1 MRVRHAH
8 PALTVAAFGIL
19 GALAAGATAFSTAD
33 RFASTGTM
41 TVRPGGPSTTTSETA
56 RLDDVMPRLARAAF
70 SRDHLMGIIER
81 HDLYGSER
89 AQSSPESLINRL
101 RGDIRIQLISR
112 RVVQVSFRSVEA
124 RQAQQ
129 VARDLVSKLVEANL
143 HEGVGV
149 VQVIDP
155 PDESVVSVSPRRV
168 AAAGLGGLV
177 GGALIGTLIALVLRR
192 PTQPAS

>member
-1 MRVRHAH
+1 MS
-8 PALTVAAFGIL
+8 I
-19 GALAAGATAFSTAD
+19 
-33 RFASTGTM
+33 M
-41 TVRPGGPSTTTSETA
+41 
-56 RLDDVMPRLARAAF
+56 
-70 SRDHLMGIIER
+70 ER
-81 HDLYGSER
+81 HDLYRSER
-89 AQSSPESLINRL
+89 AQSGAERLINRM
-101 RGDIRIQLISR
+101 RGDIGIQLISH
-112 RVVQVSFRSVEA
+112 RVVQVSFTSAET

-129 VARDLVSKLVEANL
+129 VARDLVSELVEANL

-155 PDESVVSVSPRRV
+155 PDELVVSVRPRRV